1 MEMEINW
8 YMIGSV
14 IIITI
19 VLVIFLIMRNLKDKK
34 NYEKYLKKNDKSI
47 SIKDEI
53 ESNEL

>member
-1 MEMEINW
+1 MEINL